1 MTSPVQDKP
10 DNTTSIYADV
20 YAPGLS
26 NSYGQNLRKGTP
38 AETERAVKDLFLQQA
53 ASPFQGAMENFLG
66 TVSGIIG
73 DIASAIRGDGG
84 AKYQVI
90 SGAVNERLGP
100 LDSVIQESGL
110 RMEELSQQVDD
121 RIEDQEEGLSQIQEE
136 ATRTFARHQTEINRL
151 VQEQLWSHQD
161 MIELLDIRAQKQFG
175 SHADQPQASK
185 PLPYKGNETHHWWET
200 PYLEIWRAGHSV
212 YYAAKGAW
220 IGTLKA
226 EINWTG
232 GQIDQWVVEVTPTSR
247 VFHFSGGNTLIEP
260 RHIAATV
267 QPTSLCRRVTIA
279 RNSTPSGWVWSVT
292 SDPNN
297 LVRSI
302 SDDGKE
308 LRLKNNTT
316 ATRPVRVRRA
326 DGSKELYGAGTQIP
340 STVLYAEDQSDAF
353 TSAGFAEVA
362 DPSADYT
369 VPSGR
374 PGGSAIEIQ

>member
-1 MTSPVQDKP
+1 MTSPNQPEPDPTGDKYDDVHSVGSTFGQD
-10 DNTTSIYADV
+10 
-20 YAPGLS
+20 L
-26 NSYGQNLRKGTP
+26 
-38 AETERAVKDLFLQQA
+38 TEDSVRTMLMSQA
-53 ASPFQGAMENFLG
+53 KSPFQQALENFLG

-73 DIASAIRGDGG
+73 DIAAAIRGDGG

-100 LDSVIQESGL
+100 LDSAIQQSGL
-110 RMEELSQQVDD
+110 RMEELSEQVDD
-121 RIEDQEEGLSQIQEE
+121 RIEEQEAGLSQIQEE

-175 SHADQPQASK
+175 THADQYQARR

-212 YYAAKGAW
+212 YYSAKGTW

-232 GQIDQWVVEVTPTSR
+232 GQIDQWVVEVTPTRR
-247 VFHFSGGNTLIEP
+247 VFHFTGGNALIDP

-267 QPTSLCRRVTIA
+267 QPTSLRRKTIIA
-279 RNSTPSGWVWSVT
+279 RDNTTSGWVWRVA
-292 SDPNN
+292 SDLNN
-297 LVRSI
+297 LVRSV

-316 ATRPVRVRRA
+316 VSRSVRVREV
-326 DGSKELYGAGTQIP
+326 DGGYTDYPTGTQLP
-340 STVLYAEDQSDAF
+340 STVLYAEDQPGAF
-353 TSAGFAEVA
+353 TSATFTEVE
-362 DPSADYT
+362 DPSADYS
-369 VPSGR
+369 VPAGR
-374 PGGSAIEIQ
+374 PGGSAIVIK